1 MSGLSRLPRLPAFRS
16 GARVTVEERVQ
27 ALRAVVA
34 ITVPLGL
41 LVLLLCIVLGAA
53 KGIQYTLDSISYG
66 SIFALLAMGLAL
78 LFGVMGLMN
87 FAYGELIMAGAY
99 TMYFTRSWGWVGMIA
114 ITIVVVTVLSLLMEL
129 LAFRPLR
136 RASPVTLLITSFA
149 VSYALQELAWTD
161 VLGLAHRFNNATIG
175 TGPQK
180 GFQPY
185 PWLTHQFSISGVL
198 ISKLEIAIWIVTLA
212 ILLAM
217 TLLLRRTTL
226 GIQLRAS
233 TDDFRMAQLVGVR
246 ANWVISAAFG
256 ITGLIGGAAALL
268 YVFRNGQIAPDMG
281 QGPLFIAFV
290 GGVIGGLGSLSG
302 AALGGFVLGVL
313 INILNASLPFKL
325 HSYALLFAFVAVIA
339 IVVFQPDGLISVRGG
354 ALVRAWRRFR
364 KPVAE
369 GATA

>member
-1 MSGLSRLPRLPAFRS
+1 VPGL
-16 GARVTVEERVQ
+16 
-27 ALRAVVA
+27 LRARSLGVAIGVVA
-34 ITVPLGL
+34 PVAV
-41 LVLLLCIVLGAA
+41 LVLILCVVLGTAT
-53 KGIQYTLDSISYG
+53 GIQYTLDSMSYG

-99 TMYFTRSWGWVGMIA
+99 TMYFTRSWGWGGMIA
-114 ITIVVVTVLSLLMEL
+114 ITIVVVTILSLLMEL

-161 VLGLAHRFNNATIG
+161 GLGIAHRFNATIG

-185 PWLTHQFSISGVL
+185 PWLTHQFSIRGVL
-198 ISKLEIAIWIVTLA
+198 ISKLEIAIWIVTIA
-212 ILLAM
+212 ILLGM
-217 TLLLRRTTL
+217 TLLLRRTML
-226 GIQLRAS
+226 GTQLRAS

-246 ANWVISAAFG
+246 ANWVISAAFA
-256 ITGLIGGAAALL
+256 ITGLIAGVAAIL
-268 YVFRNGQIAPDMG
+268 YIFRNGQVAPDIG

-302 AALGGFVLGVL
+302 AALGGFVLGVI
-313 INILNASLPFKL
+313 INVLDASLPFKL

-339 IVVFQPDGLISVRGG
+339 IVVFQPDGLISVRAG
-354 ALVRAWRRFR
+354 ALARGWRRLR
-364 KPVAE
+364 RVPAAE
-369 GATA
+369 GAT